1 MQCFVGVML
10 APKISDV
17 LQSHLWHIASTYLWQ
32 RSVETWC
39 SHPYPA
45 SPCTSRACFSSV
57 SSSSPLDDAHMHMQ
71 HNVAE
76 KCQFHLSRG
85 AALFGPDVLMRGR
98 ALRFCTTWWPRDSRD
113 LASFFKSDH
122 HPSRLLSLCTLP
134 FCGVCFLISVLCLE
148 AVQSEVGFVFS
159 MLADGPL
166 APGLKKS
173 TLYTIQYAFNPNG
186 SEQESTKTLCL
197 ARYPS
202 LSHVKKHIASATLF
216 LSATLTNISS
226 PLLFSTSPCLC
237 KTI

>member
-1 MQCFVGVML
+1 MSIPSFSRRSFV
-10 APKISDV
+10 
-17 LQSHLWHIASTYLWQ
+17 W
-32 RSVETWC
+32 TWC
-39 SHPYPA
+39 LDEG
-45 SPCTSRACFSSV
+45 PCPQVLYNLVAQGLQGSCFIFQV
-57 SSSSPLDDAHMHMQ
+57 WSSPFA
-71 HNVAE
+71 
-76 KCQFHLSRG
+76 
-85 AALFGPDVLMRGR
+85 
-98 ALRFCTTWWPRDSRD
+98 
-113 LASFFKSDH
+113 
-122 HPSRLLSLCTLP
+122 LSLALHSP
-134 FCGVCFLISVLCLE
+134 VCGVCFLISVLCLE

-166 APGLKKS
+166 APGRKKS

-237 KTI
+237 KTIWSTVSLDMYGHGMQPNYSIFLYLEFLSACNNTL